1 MRGEIISVGTELLLG
16 DILNTNSKYI
26 SIKMA
31 ELGLPLYRHT
41 TIGDNFERLCNAITT
56 GLEDNDILIMTGG
69 LGPTPDDITKD
80 ACAKVLD
87 LPMLLNDESYDRLK
101 EYFADRNSVEN
112 NIKQSVFPE
121 GTIILPNRYGTADGG
136 IIETEGKIII
146 ILPGPPK
153 EMEPMF
159 EEYVYPYLSKYSE
172 QKFFSRFY
180 KITGMGEWQMSSII
194 KDLITS
200 QTNPTIAPYA
210 KKEALVIKL
219 TAAAKDLESAEE
231 MFEPYEKAFKERFK
245 ENYLGYDQRPLE
257 DRIGEI
263 VIEKNLSI
271 STAES
276 ITGGMVASTLINY
289 PGISSVLKESYIVYS
304 DDTKE
309 KILGVNKAVL
319 KEHSAVSEEV
329 LKEMLY
335 GIRRI
340 TGSDI
345 CLATTGYA
353 GPDGENVGLA
363 YYGYLLGDELYI
375 NGRVF
380 KGLRNEIRQRVTR
393 EILSAL
399 LKRLVSNG
407 V

>member
-41 TIGDNFERLCNAITT
+41 TIGDNFERLCNAITA

-112 NIKQSVFPE
+112 NLKQSVFPE

-231 MFEPYEKAFKERFK
+231 MFEPYEKAFKVRFK

-309 KILGVNKAVL
+309 KILGVNKAL
-319 KEHSAVSEEV
+319 LEEHSAVSEEV

-363 YYGYLLGDELYI
+363 YYGYLLGDELYT

-407 V
+407 E

>member
-41 TIGDNFERLCNAITT
+41 TIGDNFERLCNAITA

-112 NIKQSVFPE
+112 NLKQSVFPE

-231 MFEPYEKAFKERFK
+231 MFEPYEKAFKVRFK

-309 KILGVNKAVL
+309 KILGVNKAL
-319 KEHSAVSEEV
+319 LEEHSAVSEEV

-345 CLATTGYA
+345 CLATTGYV

-363 YYGYLLGDELYI
+363 YYGYLLGDELYT

-407 V
+407 E

>member
-1 MRGEIISVGTELLLG
+1 MKTEIISVGTELLLG

-41 TIGDNFERLCNAITT
+41 TVGDNFERLCKAIIT
-56 GLEDNDILIMTGG
+56 GLQDNDILILTGG
-69 LGPTPDDITKD
+69 LGPTPDDITKE

-87 LPMLLNDESYDRLK
+87 LPLLLNDESYERLK

-112 NIKQSVFPE
+112 NMKQSVFPE
-121 GTIILPNRYGTADGG
+121 GTIILPNRFGTADGG
-136 IIETEGKIII
+136 IIEAEGKIII

-159 EEYVYPYLSKYSE
+159 EEYVYPYLSKFSV

-180 KITGMGEWQMSSII
+180 RITGMGEWQMSSII
-194 KDLITS
+194 KDLIDT
-200 QTNPTIAPYA
+200 QTNPTVAPYA

-219 TAAAKDLESAEE
+219 TAAAKDLESAEVL
-231 MFEPYEKAFKERFK
+231 FEPYEKAFKERFK

-257 DRIGEI
+257 ERIGEI
-263 VIEKNLSI
+263 VIEKDLSI

-289 PGISSVLKESYIVYS
+289 PGISSVISESYVVYS
-304 DDTKE
+304 DDAKKE
-309 KILGVNKAVL
+309 ILGVDKDIL
-319 KEHSAVSEEV
+319 EKHSAVSPEV

-340 TGSDI
+340 TKSDI

-353 GPDGENVGLA
+353 GPNGDKVGLA
-363 YYGYLLGDELYI
+363 YYGYLINDELYI

-393 EILSAL
+393 ELLSAL
-399 LKRLVSNG
+399 LKRLLDKDI
-407 V
+407 